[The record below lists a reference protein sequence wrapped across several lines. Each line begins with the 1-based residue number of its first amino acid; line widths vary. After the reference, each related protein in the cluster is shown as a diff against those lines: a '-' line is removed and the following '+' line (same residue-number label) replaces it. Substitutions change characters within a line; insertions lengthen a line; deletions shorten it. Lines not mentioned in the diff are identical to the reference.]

1 MRHTQTLQ
9 AVILALARVRMGRLE
24 GLVARLRRHH
34 QRLRSDA
41 PSFVSGNAVGRRGGT
56 GVWGG
61 LRAHGHLQGNDAHS
75 SADHPH
81 ARLPSHFPGIVA
93 SWIEDW
99 APVGLRFLRGVV
111 PSFGAEEIAVID
123 HPWGLACG
131 VAQFSI
137 DLAASGAARG
147 LSIGAPA
154 FVAEASLAL
163 LRWQGVG
170 GALRIVVRQAR
181 LRLRVRLFDGGLAH
195 ARRGQRQLNSSKG
208 RPRPLGVIER
218 ALLSSLG
225 ASPGTDF
232 RPRGHSNRRAP
243 AAAAAAVAGLPSHFD
258 LTSIAR
264 IPTNPSTSTTHR
276 QRGIDPSIHS
286 SKQQQQPWRW
296 WGLTW
301 AT

>member
-1 MRHTQTLQ
+1 MQYVWAGSNGSSLAYVAITNGSGATL
-9 AVILALARVRMGRLE
+9 LPSFLE
-24 GLVARLRRHH
+24 TRWHGAVAR
-34 QRLRSDA
+34 A
-41 PSFVSGNAVGRRGGT
+41 YGAGCGRTAICKETMRT
-56 GVWGG
+56 RV
-61 LRAHGHLQGNDAHS
+61 LTILTPAS
-75 SADHPH
+75 
-81 ARLPSHFPGIVA
+81 LPTFQALA
-93 SWIEDW
+93 SWIEDR
-99 APVGLRFLRGVV
+99 APVGLRFLRRGV

-147 LSIGAPA
+147 ASIGAPA

-208 RPRPLGVIER
+208 RPRPLGVIDR

-243 AAAAAAVAGLPSHFD
+243 AAAAAAAAGLPSHFD